1 VWSRA
6 ILGAGL
12 FLVGAV
18 FLGQGTNAIHG
29 SFMSGHAQWA
39 VIGAVM
45 IVLGGGLL
53 VWAWRIRAAQQA

>member
-1 VWSRA
+1 MWSRA

-12 FLVGAV
+12 CLVGAV
-18 FLGQGTNAIHG
+18 FLGQGTNVIHG
-29 SFMSGHAQWA
+29 STMSGHEQWA

-53 VWAWRIRAAQQA
+53 VGAWRIRAAGRA

>member
-6 ILGAGL
+6 IIGAGL
-12 FLVGAV
+12 CLVGAV
-18 FLGQGTNAIHG
+18 FLGQGTNVIHG

-53 VWAWRIRAAQQA
+53 VWAWRIRAAQRA

>member
-12 FLVGAV
+12 CLVGAV
-18 FLGQGTNAIHG
+18 FLGQGTDVIHG

-53 VWAWRIRAAQQA
+53 GWAWRIRAAQRA